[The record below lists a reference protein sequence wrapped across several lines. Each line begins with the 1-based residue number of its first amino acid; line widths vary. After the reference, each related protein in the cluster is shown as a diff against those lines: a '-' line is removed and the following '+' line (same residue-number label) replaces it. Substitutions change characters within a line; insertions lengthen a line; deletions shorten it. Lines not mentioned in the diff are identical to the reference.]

1 MSTPARSRCV
11 AVVCRM
17 TCGLMPANVGLT
29 RGSTDSHLGALRRI
43 CSSGAASSLSD
54 TLTATGTGVA
64 LHDGMI
70 LSHSSVT
77 RLTVGAALLA
87 FSVVGCGKS
96 SSPASTTSPT
106 TPCTPTPTNPEC
118 VNPPNL
124 LTVTIK
130 GGVYSP
136 NPVMVKVGQS
146 VNWKNSDNIEHTAT
160 DPGVFDTGNI
170 FPTS

>member
-1 MSTPARSRCV
+1 
-11 AVVCRM
+11 
-17 TCGLMPANVGLT
+17 
-29 RGSTDSHLGALRRI
+29 
-43 CSSGAASSLSD
+43 
-54 TLTATGTGVA
+54 
-64 LHDGMI
+64 MI

-170 FPTS
+170 FPTSAASTNGDGVAFNTVGTFNYHCTIHPNETASVVVTQ